1 MICDY
6 ITNII
11 KNFCNKIYDKLEA
24 DKKFLTNLNRTN
36 LNTKKYDEDYENIE
50 ENEDIEIV

>member
-11 KNFCNKIYDKLEA
+11 KNFCNNICDKLEA
-24 DKKFLTNLNRTN
+24 DKKFLTNLNS
-36 LNTKKYDEDYENIE
+36 KKYEEDYENIE
-50 ENEDIEIV
+50 DYQDIEIV